1 MKDRTNVTSQ
11 GIRSI
16 PTSQLA
22 NVVNVVSVVNV
33 INIANVVNVVC
44 HSVESTQ
51 FQKKD
56 TMKNVENECK
66 KKKTTIARQNT
77 KNQNAKI
84 IRQVV
89 EEEKRKEK
97 EKKKWE
103 KNKTKRRMNIIIEA
117 QKEEQH
123 LG

>member
-84 IRQVV
+84 IRQV

-97 EKKKWE
+97 EKKKKWE

-117 QKEEQH
+117 QKEEQ
-123 LG
+123 